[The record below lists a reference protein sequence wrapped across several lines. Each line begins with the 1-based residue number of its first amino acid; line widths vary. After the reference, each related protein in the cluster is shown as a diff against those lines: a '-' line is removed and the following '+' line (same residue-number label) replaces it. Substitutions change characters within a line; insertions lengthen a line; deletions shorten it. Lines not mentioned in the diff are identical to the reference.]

1 MTLKGKV
8 KKLESELDEAKRK
21 AANLILNTEDN
32 VFTKD
37 ELKKIKLLLR
47 KITKKKLSKKKA
59 FPPTLLLTLTTI
71 QNKY

>member
-1 MTLKGKV
+1 MTLKEKV

-37 ELKKIKLLLR
+37 ELKKIKLLEAQLPLEQKR
-47 KITKKKLSKKKA
+47 LEEALDDSMKKQKTA
-59 FPPTLLLTLTTI
+59 
-71 QNKY
+71 

>member
-1 MTLKGKV
+1 MTLKEKV

-37 ELKKIKLLLR
+37 ELKKIKFLEAWAFLGPCVGIGLGLL
-47 KITKKKLSKKKA
+47 
-59 FPPTLLLTLTTI
+59 F
-71 QNKY
+71 

>member
-1 MTLKGKV
+1 MTLKEKV

-37 ELKKIKLLLR
+37 ELKKI
-47 KITKKKLSKKKA
+47 
-59 FPPTLLLTLTTI
+59 TLLEALAFLGPCVGI
-71 QNKY
+71 GLGLLF